1 MNAKA
6 CGWIGAAGLAAAP
19 FVITSKFGLIL
30 AIVSLL
36 VLCGQ
41 TIPLRLHNLTAL
53 QLFGVAGY
61 AYSLLTM

>member
-1 MNAKA
+1 M
-6 CGWIGAAGLAAAP
+6 GAAGLAAAP
-19 FVITSKFGLIL
+19 FIITSPVGLVL
-30 AIVSLL
+30 AIASLL

-53 QLFGVAGY
+53 QLLGAAGY